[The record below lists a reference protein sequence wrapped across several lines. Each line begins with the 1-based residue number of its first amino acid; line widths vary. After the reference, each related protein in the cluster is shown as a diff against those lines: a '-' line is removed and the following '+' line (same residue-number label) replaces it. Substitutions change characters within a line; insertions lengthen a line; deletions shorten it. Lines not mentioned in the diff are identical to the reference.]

1 MKAET
6 FTIMSEKSKKYVGGE
21 LCVMLINNDGA
32 LMIEVANRK
41 ECLARI
47 TLATRKEAEFLFEA
61 IEDLFCRYRI
71 IENAEAALIKAFA
84 LENYDLI
91 VFAVYSTN
99 RILTNDNLVF
109 LRKNI
114 FIRFRTELNTEYLQ
128 AKKDMVTIFVSK
140 DFKTK
145 EIGYLVG
152 NAWLTNLKFRLL

>member
-1 MKAET
+1 MKEET
-6 FTIMSEKSKKYVGGE
+6 FKILSEKSKIYSGGE
-21 LCVMLINNDGA
+21 LCVMLIISDGA
-32 LMIEVANRK
+32 YLVEIVNK
-41 ECLARI
+41 KCLARI
-47 TLATRKEAEFLFEA
+47 ELERRKDAEFLFEA
-61 IEDLFCRYRI
+61 IEDLFCRFRI

-84 LENYDLI
+84 LKHYDLI

-99 RILTNDNLVF
+99 RLMTNDNLVF

-152 NAWLTNLKFRLL
+152 NSWLTDLKFRLL

>member
-1 MKAET
+1 MKEEI
-6 FTIMSEKSKKYVGGE
+6 FTIMIEKSRKYSGGE

-32 LMIEVANRK
+32 FMVEVANRK
-41 ECLARI
+41 ECLTRI

-84 LENYDLI
+84 LKHYDLI

-99 RILTNDNLVF
+99 RIMTNDNLVF

-128 AKKDMVTIFVSK
+128 AKKDKVTIFVSK

>member
-1 MKAET
+1 MKEET
-6 FTIMSEKSKKYVGGE
+6 FSIMTEKSRIYVGGE
-21 LCVMLINNDGA
+21 LCVMLINKIGRFTV
-32 LMIEVANRK
+32 EVANRK

-47 TLATRKEAEFLFEA
+47 ILETRKEAEFLFDA

-71 IENAEAALIKAFA
+71 IENAESALIKAFA
-84 LENYDLI
+84 LEHYDLI
-91 VFAVYSTN
+91 VFAVYSSN
-99 RILTNDNLVF
+99 RLMTNDNLVF

-128 AKKDMVTIFVSK
+128 EKKDMVTIFVSK

-152 NAWLTNLKFRLL
+152 NSWLTDLKFRLL

>member
-1 MKAET
+1 MKEES
-6 FTIMSEKSKKYVGGE
+6 FKILLEKSKKYRDGE
-21 LCVMLINNDGA
+21 LYVMLINNDGA
-32 LMIEVANRK
+32 FMVEVANRK
-41 ECLARI
+41 ECLTRI
-47 TLATRKEAEFLFEA
+47 TLATRKEAEFLFSA

-71 IENAEAALIKAFA
+71 VENAETTLIKAFD
-84 LENYDLI
+84 LKHYDLI

-99 RILTNDNLVF
+99 RIMTNDNLVF

-152 NAWLTNLKFRLL
+152 NSWLNNLKFRFL

>member
-1 MKAET
+1 MKEES
-6 FTIMSEKSKKYVGGE
+6 FKILIEKSKKYRDGE
-21 LCVMLINNDGA
+21 LCGMLILTEGEF
-32 LMIEVANRK
+32 IVEVANRK

-47 TLATRKEAEFLFEA
+47 KLERRRDAEFLFTA

-71 IENAEAALIKAFA
+71 VENAEAALIKAFA

-99 RILTNDNLVF
+99 RLMTNDNLVF

-128 AKKDMVTIFVSK
+128 AKRDMVTIFISK
-140 DFKTK
+140 DFSTK

-152 NAWLTNLKFRLL
+152 NSWLTDLKFRFL

>member
-1 MKAET
+1 MKEEI
-6 FTIMSEKSKKYVGGE
+6 FTIMIEKSRKYVGGE
-21 LCVMLINNDGA
+21 LCVMLINNNGA
-32 LMIEVANRK
+32 FMVEVANRNM
-41 ECLARI
+41 CLARI
-47 TLATRKEAEFLFEA
+47 TLETRKEAEFLFEA

-99 RILTNDNLVF
+99 RIMTNDNLVF

-152 NAWLTNLKFRLL
+152 NAWLKNLKFRLL

>member
-1 MKAET
+1 MKEEI
-6 FTIMSEKSKKYVGGE
+6 FTIMIEKSRRYVGGE
-21 LCVMLINNDGA
+21 LCVMLINNEGA
-32 LMIEVANRK
+32 FMVEVANRK
-41 ECLARI
+41 YCLARI
-47 TLATRKEAEFLFEA
+47 TLATRKEAEFLFSA

-71 IENAEAALIKAFA
+71 VENAETTLIKAFD
-84 LENYDLI
+84 LKHYDLI

-99 RILTNDNLVF
+99 RIMTNDNLVF

-152 NAWLTNLKFRLL
+152 NSWLTDLKFRFL